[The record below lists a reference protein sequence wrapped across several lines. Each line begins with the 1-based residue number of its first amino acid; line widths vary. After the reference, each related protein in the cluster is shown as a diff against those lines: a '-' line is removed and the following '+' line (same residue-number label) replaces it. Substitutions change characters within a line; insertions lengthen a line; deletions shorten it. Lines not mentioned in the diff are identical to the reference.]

1 MSKYFALVGLLVTLY
16 HGIQINMFTYT
27 GNQAERE
34 FLFPKVKLQCDLL
47 SAQSD
52 LISRTHLQSCERLF
66 QAIVSQYV
74 PGEELGV
81 VVICTGNSRRSML
94 AATMGN
100 IAAAYHGITELRFYS
115 GGTNPSAFNPRTIRT
130 LEEVGV
136 VIEPINENATSGN
149 AGEVNPKYMV
159 RWGNLPRMGVNRLEI
174 KEFSKIYS
182 DPHNIAKSFLALLV
196 CDEADASCPNVLG
209 ASARIAMP
217 FQDPKSFD
225 GTELEAI
232 KYSERRDEIGR
243 IMLSIVLKAK
253 HHLASNKC

>member
-1 MSKYFALVGLLVTLY
+1 MLSQTSKSS
-16 HGIQINMFTYT
+16 
-27 GNQAERE
+27 ERE
-34 FLFPKVKLQCDLL
+34 FLFSSVQSQCDLL
-47 SAQSD
+47 PSQSD
-52 LISRTHLQSCERLF
+52 LISHAHLQSCDRLI

-81 VVICTGNSRRSML
+81 IVICTGNSRRSML

-100 IAAAYHGITELRFYS
+100 IAAAYHGIAELRFYS

-136 VIEPINENATSGN
+136 VIEACKENTLKGD
-149 AGEVNPKYMV
+149 AGEANPKYMV
-159 RWGNLPRMGVNRLEI
+159 RWGNLPRMGVNRFEI

-182 DPHNIAKSFLALLV
+182 DSHNPAKSFLALLV
-196 CDEADASCPNVLG
+196 CDEADGSCPNVPG
-209 ASARIAMP
+209 ASQRIAMP

-225 GTELEAI
+225 GSELEAI